1 MPAPPILPADG
12 GAGDGPSP
20 PMTCYT
26 KRTLAKY
33 LCTSVRSLDR
43 AAAEGLLPEP
53 DLIAG
58 RSPRWTPATIEAW
71 LRNRPRLPGRRKGVP
86 RG

>member
-1 MPAPPILPADG
+1 MRLSIVPADG
-12 GAGDGPSP
+12 GDVERAPIGAR
-20 PMTCYT
+20 CYT
-26 KRTLAKY
+26 KKSLAAH
-33 LCTSVRSLDR
+33 LAVSVRSLDR

-58 RSPRWTPATIEAW
+58 RSPRWTPETIARW
-71 LRNRPRLPGRRKGVP
+71 LANHPRLPGRRKGVA

>member
-1 MPAPPILPADG
+1 MQLKIIPADG
-12 GAGDGPSP
+12 GEVERAPVAVA
-20 PMTCYT
+20 CFT
-26 KRTLAKY
+26 KKSLAVH
-33 LCTSVRSLDR
+33 LAVSVRSLDR

-58 RSPRWTPATIEAW
+58 RSPRWTPTTIERW
-71 LRNRPRLPGRRKGVP
+71 LANHPRLPGRRKGVG